1 MKRELKSLIINKKEQ
16 NIFSKENISI
26 QERENNRNVKR
37 RNLNSDLKE
46 LLFDEE
52 EEMKNDNSLINN
64 ILDNNRNNNIS
75 NQRGHKKKDEL
86 I

>member
-26 QERENNRNVKR
+26 QERDNNRNVKR

-46 LLFDEE
+46 VLNL
-52 EEMKNDNSLINN
+52 
-64 ILDNNRNNNIS
+64 
-75 NQRGHKKKDEL
+75 G
-86 I
+86 